1 MQTQLLV
8 TLSEEKRAFFLALL
22 AELDFVEEV
31 QEVRPADIKEDA
43 FSTGS
48 ITPLPDFSE
57 KPLTDEEYAKM
68 PKGELHISES
78 TPEESETYET
88 ELAELHDDKYSE
100 ESESFGDAERV
111 AMIKK
116 MKFVPPRDYSK
127 FPPTPEELA
136 ARPGSIDVP
145 PLTEEEKL
153 TYEAEIEELLGEYP
167 DEPPYTNYDNGIET
181 GAKRENEQ

>member
-1 MQTQLLV
+1 MQTQLLI
-8 TLSEEKRAFFLALL
+8 TLSEEKRTFFLKLL
-22 AELDFVEEV
+22 AELDFIGQV
-31 QEVRPADIKEDA
+31 QEVLPGSVQMPEPPAVEPHKEGA
-43 FSTGS
+43 
-48 ITPLPDFSE
+48 
-57 KPLTDEEYAKM
+57 EE
-68 PKGELHISES
+68 ENEV
-78 TPEESETYET
+78 
-88 ELAELHDDKYSE
+88 
-100 ESESFGDAERV
+100 FGFKERV
-111 AMIKK
+111 ARIKK